1 MPDTS
6 RTGSGMP
13 ASEASARRARGLNS
27 RPRGSAAVWSSP
39 STRLQNSMPTGS
51 PTRSPRKMGPAAVST
66 VRVAGRRTAASRRTG
81 PGPRPGH
88 PQSQRASSPA
98 HRPRPFVNSTRS
110 GATPDSPCRPSR
122 CCAGVSDYRSGF
134 EGVPDRMLRSLR
146 IRCASVELRDLAL
159 GQMIPGSTS
168 EALGGERP
176 TDLRK
181 QSEAGVLAEPNQHD
195 APRAPLH
202 VRRTRPGHR
211 RWVAA
216 DASLDNAVSM
226 MRARGQA
233 HVRHG
238 RQQAAV
244 RHFTEGDIATHAPHG
259 QTGALVEAIASKARQ
274 RL

>member
-1 MPDTS
+1 
-6 RTGSGMP
+6 
-13 ASEASARRARGLNS
+13 
-27 RPRGSAAVWSSP
+27 
-39 STRLQNSMPTGS
+39 
-51 PTRSPRKMGPAAVST
+51 
-66 VRVAGRRTAASRRTG
+66 
-81 PGPRPGH
+81 
-88 PQSQRASSPA
+88 
-98 HRPRPFVNSTRS
+98 
-110 GATPDSPCRPSR
+110 
-122 CCAGVSDYRSGF
+122 
-134 EGVPDRMLRSLR
+134 MLRSLR

-159 GQMIPGSTS
+159 GQMTPGSTS
-168 EALGGERP
+168 EALSGEQP